1 MLSFSQSR
9 KKNVPI
15 FIVFCFV
22 SSCKEANTLC
32 FVFQVSIKK
41 PIYCHS
47 HKTKIQKPNQQKLQ
61 KPSKSSTSK
70 EHLEALTRRLSLWNE
85 GKINELL
92 YEGQTIQDRLKAP
105 ENAPKTSQIS
115 KKFKVL
121 MWKGNGNST
130 LKLFTNSMSN
140 GILPLSNKTLDLLK
154 QKHPLSLRNFHQKLF
169 YRVHLDQFT
178 QS

>member
-105 ENAPKTSQIS
+105 ENAPKTS
-115 KKFKVL
+115 
-121 MWKGNGNST
+121 
-130 LKLFTNSMSN
+130 
-140 GILPLSNKTLDLLK
+140 
-154 QKHPLSLRNFHQKLF
+154 
-169 YRVHLDQFT
+169 
-178 QS
+178 

>member
-1 MLSFSQSR
+1 MPNRRPPLINFAILSIQDILIPTPHLLIIGESFQIRQTFWNNLLMLSFSQSR

-32 FVFQVSIKK
+32 FVLQVSIKK

-105 ENAPKTSQIS
+105 ENAPKTS
-115 KKFKVL
+115 
-121 MWKGNGNST
+121 
-130 LKLFTNSMSN
+130 
-140 GILPLSNKTLDLLK
+140 
-154 QKHPLSLRNFHQKLF
+154 
-169 YRVHLDQFT
+169 
-178 QS
+178 

>member
-1 MLSFSQSR
+1 MPNRRPPLINFAILSIQDILIPTPHLLIIGESFQIRQTFWNNLLMLSFWQSR

-105 ENAPKTSQIS
+105 ENAPKTS
-115 KKFKVL
+115 
-121 MWKGNGNST
+121 
-130 LKLFTNSMSN
+130 
-140 GILPLSNKTLDLLK
+140 
-154 QKHPLSLRNFHQKLF
+154 
-169 YRVHLDQFT
+169 
-178 QS
+178 

>member
-1 MLSFSQSR
+1 MPNRRPPLINFAILSIQDILIPAPHLLIIGESFQIRQTFWNNLLMLSFSQSR

-32 FVFQVSIKK
+32 FVLQVSIKK

-105 ENAPKTSQIS
+105 ENAPKTS
-115 KKFKVL
+115 
-121 MWKGNGNST
+121 
-130 LKLFTNSMSN
+130 
-140 GILPLSNKTLDLLK
+140 
-154 QKHPLSLRNFHQKLF
+154 
-169 YRVHLDQFT
+169 
-178 QS
+178 

>member
-1 MLSFSQSR
+1 MPNRRPPLINFAILSIQDILIPTPHLLIIGESFQIRQTFWNNLLMLSFSQSR

-105 ENAPKTSQIS
+105 ENAPKTS
-115 KKFKVL
+115 
-121 MWKGNGNST
+121 
-130 LKLFTNSMSN
+130 
-140 GILPLSNKTLDLLK
+140 
-154 QKHPLSLRNFHQKLF
+154 
-169 YRVHLDQFT
+169 
-178 QS
+178 